1 MAIKKQATDI
11 KHTALSSAGLRMTS
25 QRALIL
31 DIINRGGGHLDA
43 DEVYRQ
49 ARQRQFNLSLSTVYR
64 NLHTLKEL
72 GLIQEL
78 HFSESHHYYEVK
90 PSTEHH
96 HLVCLGCGRVIEFEC
111 GLCSEMKQEIA
122 RKNGFEITGAE
133 VQVTGYCSRCRR
145 KKK

>member
-1 MAIKKQATDI
+1 MITKKQAIGI
-11 KHTALSSAGLRMTS
+11 KRTTLSSAGLRMTS

-31 DIINRGGGHLDA
+31 DIINLGDGHLDA

-49 ARQRQFNLSLSTVYR
+49 ARQRQPNLSLSTVYR

-78 HFSESHHYYEVK
+78 HFNDSHHHYEVK
-90 PSTEHH
+90 LSTEHH
-96 HLVCLGCGRVIEFEC
+96 HLVCLGCGKVIEFEC

-122 RKNGFEITGAE
+122 RKKGFEVTGAE
-133 VQVTGYCSRCRR
+133 VQITGYCSRCRR